1 LEGGDDCRS
10 RRAAGWQPREKQQ
23 RAQCFR
29 HRFRTSHAPASPVLA
44 TSIPPLANSPLRPD
58 SPECDV
64 RRLGAL
70 RLSECSRSL
79 IAFASD
85 RDGMGANTAKCTT
98 GRNRRMA

>member
-1 LEGGDDCRS
+1 MRDL
-10 RRAAGWQPREKQQ
+10 
-23 RAQCFR
+23 
-29 HRFRTSHAPASPVLA
+29 RFRTSHAPASPVLA
-44 TSIPPLANSPLRPD
+44 TSIPPLANSYLPLRPD

-85 RDGMGANTAKCTT
+85 RDGMGANTAKYTT